1 MSQQF
6 GRQNARSSRCRGEKI
21 KKFNLFYM
29 GCRAEVVALHDW
41 KAGEHLGIRGIGLHG
56 CLPKIGACCI
66 LGKRWIFQA
75 DIINYDSNFTKGDGQ
90 NLNHQKEKDWRG
102 ASRATLLCCYV
113 GNFQFGIN
121 REHLCNYIIF

>member
-21 KKFNLFYM
+21 KKFNLSYM
-29 GCRAEVVALHDW
+29 GCRAEVVALCDW

-66 LGKRWIFQA
+66 LGKKWIFQA
-75 DIINYDSNFTKGDGQ
+75 DINYDSNLTKGRWP
-90 NLNHQKEKDWRG
+90 E
-102 ASRATLLCCYV
+102 S
-113 GNFQFGIN
+113 
-121 REHLCNYIIF
+121 